1 MAKHRKPKNG
11 RVSSA
16 KRADR
21 NRQSP
26 SLVLVGTT
34 AAALSAV
41 LVFGHATNTTAYSPQ
56 VELTAAT
63 IGIGGRGDPG
73 GVNIPHKLQGNVLIP
88 PDFNYIPV
96 VYPAGFQIDNSVNTG
111 VPVLAD
117 TITNN
122 TQDAEGHD
130 QFLLVVGYSE
140 GTIVAEK
147 VRRNLDPTDPG
158 APPLNPT
165 NDPTQPGLM
174 WVMIASPNV
183 PNGGIFSRFPGLKI
197 PFFVTSNGAAE
208 PSPYNT
214 TYVTDEYDPYADFPA
229 YFNPFSLANSLVAVM
244 YVHPDQYY
252 DSVDYN
258 PLDPAATTDP
268 NVLVKTVTNSAG
280 GHDTYV
286 FVKAEHLPLFAP
298 VRQIAGIV
306 HLTPL
311 TEPILGSV
319 EPLVRLL
326 VDMGYTDRENLN
338 PEKPVQF
345 SLITPPGKV
354 LGAAAGVPGAL
365 GQGATNLV
373 SGAEALPGS
382 IPSPLAAT
390 DSPSINAKSLP
401 QEEQEPSSADTSTTE
416 PQATTLSDPGPNL
429 GELTEDGNKA
439 TPTTPGKT
447 TSPKKN
453 PLTQLA
459 DSVKKFFSP
468 KKKAEPSTPSPD
480 SDSTANNSSSQ
491 APSQNSTSNAAA

>member
-1 MAKHRKPKNG
+1 MAKHRKPRNR

-16 KRADR
+16 KPADR
-21 NRQSP
+21 DRQSP
-26 SLVLVGTT
+26 SLFLVGTT
-34 AAALSAV
+34 AAALSAA
-41 LVFGHATNTTAYSPQ
+41 LVFGHATNSTPDTPQ
-56 VELTAAT
+56 VDLAAAT

-73 GVNIPHKLQGNVLIP
+73 AVNIPNKLQGNVLIP

-96 VYPAGFQIDNSVNTG
+96 LYPAGFDIDNSVNTG

-117 TITNN
+117 AITDH

-140 GTIVAEK
+140 GSIVAEK
-147 VRRNLDPTDPG
+147 VRRDLDPTDPG

-197 PFFVTSNGAAE
+197 PFVVTSNGAAE

-229 YFNPFSLANSLVAVM
+229 YFNPLSLANSLVAVM
-244 YVHPDQYY
+244 YVHPDAYY
-252 DSVDYN
+252 DSVDYD

-306 HLTPL
+306 RLTPL
-311 TEPILGSV
+311 TEPILGSI

-354 LGAAAGVPGAL
+354 LETAAGVPGAL

-390 DSPSINAKSLP
+390 NSPSINAKSQP
-401 QEEQEPSSADTSTTE
+401 EEKQEPSASEAATTETPSTT
-416 PQATTLSDPGPNL
+416 QSDPEPTL
-429 GELTEDGNKA
+429 GVVIEDGNKA

-447 TSPKKN
+447 TTSKKN

-459 DSVKKFFSP
+459 DSVKKFFTP
-468 KKKAEPSTPSPD
+468 KKKAEPSTPS
-480 SDSTANNSSSQ
+480 SDSNSTSNNSTSQ
-491 APSQNSTSNAAA
+491 APPQNSTSNAAA